1 MPTKLDRRA
10 ALGLLAAAATATAL
24 PAAFAQDAWPT
35 KPVRF
40 VNWSNPGGNLDIVG
54 RVMAEQASRRWNQPV
69 ITDNRIG
76 ASGIIATDYVAKQP
90 ADGYTVLITSSTGQ
104 LTNALVKLK
113 LPFDPVKDFEP
124 VSLLVAGNL
133 GLLAKADAP
142 YSNVKEMVEYAKKS
156 GKPLTYGTPGN
167 GTSAHLYG
175 EGLRRQTGIEMTH
188 VPYKTGEL
196 GAVTD
201 IVGGVLDLTL
211 ISQGN
216 AKTQSAGGRVKVIA
230 MSGDSRTKALANIPT
245 FGEQGFTG
253 FGLAGWIAAY
263 VPAGTP
269 RPVINRIAATF
280 RETLRD
286 PEVAAKLDGLGYEV
300 IGSTPDELRA
310 FYQTEYRRFGE
321 LVKNAGIVPE

>member
-1 MPTKLDRRA
+1 MPSPHHLDIQRRT
-10 ALGLLAAAATATAL
+10 ALGLLTAAIL
-24 PAAFAQDAWPT
+24 PSAWAQDAWPNR
-35 KPVRF
+35 PVKF

-54 RVMAEQASRRWNQPV
+54 RILSESASRMWGQPV

-104 LTNALVKLK
+104 LTNALTRLK

-133 GLLAKADAP
+133 GLMAAGNAP
-142 YSNVKEMVEYAKKS
+142 YNNLKELVEYARKT

-175 EGLRRQTGIEMTH
+175 EALRRKTGIEMTH
-188 VPYKTGEL
+188 VPYKGGEL
-196 GAVTD
+196 GAVND
-201 IVGGVLDLTL
+201 IMGGVLDLTL

-216 AKTQSAGGRVKVIA
+216 AKNQSQGGRMKVLA
-230 MSGDSRTKALANIPT
+230 MSGAQRTKALPNVPT
-245 FGEQGFTG
+245 FEEQGFKG

-263 VPAGTP
+263 VPAATP
-269 RPVINRIAATF
+269 KPVIGKISA
-280 RETLRD
+280 TLRAILQQ
-286 PEVAAKLDGLGYEV
+286 PEIAQRLDNLGYEV
-300 IGSTPDELRA
+300 IGGTPEDLRT
-310 FYQTEYRRFGE
+310 FYQQEYGRFAE